1 MLFLLLV
8 VLRAA
13 EGNLVSFALLRLL
26 HCLLS
31 KSNPVSVAAYT
42 EIQALAT
49 CRHFKLQS
57 FFNQYRNPICQV
69 SVMMLSLF
77 IMLCIYGVLLY
88 MYQRQY
94 QHKPSIIFKK
104 A

>member
-1 MLFLLLV
+1 MVL
-8 VLRAA
+8 LRAA

-49 CRHFKLQS
+49 CRDLKLQS

-69 SVMMLSLF
+69 SMPLCYGDDKALF
-77 IMLCIYGVLLY
+77 IMLFLWGVLYSLL
-88 MYQRQY
+88 
-94 QHKPSIIFKK
+94 ST
-104 A
+104 